1 MDCNCS
7 SCSCNRKV
15 TDRYYRLTRV
25 VYSGGLVRL
34 NIVSPEQRD
43 AVDCDK
49 RLQGGL

>member
-34 NIVSPEQRD
+34 NILSQELRD
-43 AVDCDK
+43 NLECEE
-49 RLQGGL
+49 RLQIGV